1 VIAQTLFVSDLHIR
15 PERPDITRRF
25 LHFLEHRA
33 AGVERLY
40 ILGDLF
46 DAWVGDD
53 DRTPPNGRIIASLK
67 QCTNSGTAIY
77 FQQGNRDF
85 LVGEHFAEAS
95 GTRILP
101 DYEVIDLY
109 GTPTLI
115 MHGDLLCTDDVAYL
129 AFRDKARQPEWQRRM
144 LSKPLFL
151 RQAISRWY
159 RLRSHFHKRRKTMEI
174 MDVNQSAVQET
185 MHQHGVTRLIHGHTH
200 RPGVHHIEL
209 EGASAQRFVLSEW
222 NSGGDVLC
230 WDADGYRI
238 EPIAAV

>member
-15 PERPDITRRF
+15 PERSDITRRF
-25 LHFLEHRA
+25 LYFLEKRA

-53 DRTPPNGRIIASLK
+53 DPTPPNGRIITGLK
-67 QCTNSGTAIY
+67 KCVAAGTAIY

-85 LVGEHFAEAS
+85 LVGERFAEAS
-95 GTRILP
+95 GIQLLL

-115 MHGDLLCTDDVAYL
+115 MHGDLLCTDDIAYL
-129 AFRDKARQPEWQRRM
+129 AFRDKARQPEWQRIM

-151 RQAISRWY
+151 RLTISRWY
-159 RLRSHFHKRRKTMEI
+159 RLRSHFHKRRKPAEI

-185 MHQHGVTRLIHGHTH
+185 MRQHGVTRLIHGHTH
-200 RPGVHHIEL
+200 RPGVHEFDHD
-209 EGASAQRFVLSEW
+209 GGPAQRFVLSEW

-230 WDADGYRI
+230 WDAGGYRI
-238 EPIAAV
+238 EPIAG

>member
-1 VIAQTLFVSDLHIR
+1 MIAQTLFVSDLHIR
-15 PERPDITRRF
+15 PERPDITHRF
-25 LHFLEHRA
+25 VHFLENRA

-53 DRTPPNGRIIASLK
+53 DPTQPNGHIITSLRK
-67 QCTNSGTAIY
+67 RADAGTAIY

-85 LVGEHFAEAS
+85 LVGERFAGAS
-95 GTRILP
+95 GVQLLP
-101 DYEVIDLY
+101 DYSVIDLY

-129 AFRDKARQPEWQRRM
+129 AFRNKTRQREWQRKM

-151 RQAISRWY
+151 RLAISRWY
-159 RLRSHFHKRRKTMEI
+159 RWRSHFHKRRKTMEI
-174 MDVNQSAVQET
+174 MDVNQAAVQNT
-185 MHQHGVTRLIHGHTH
+185 MRQYRVTRLIHGHTH
-200 RPGVHHIEL
+200 RPAVH
-209 EGASAQRFVLSEW
+209 AFDQDSTPAQRFVLSEW

-230 WDADGYRI
+230 WDSDGYRI
-238 EPIAAV
+238 EPIAG